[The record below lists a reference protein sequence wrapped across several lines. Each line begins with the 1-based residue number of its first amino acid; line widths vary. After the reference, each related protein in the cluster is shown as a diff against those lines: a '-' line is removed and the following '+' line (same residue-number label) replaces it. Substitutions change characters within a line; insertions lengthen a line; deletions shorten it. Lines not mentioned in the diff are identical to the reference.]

1 MIEYHLKGAVIMI
14 QPINISWSKT
24 KKNVEQ
30 TISKYVY
37 YCLSV
42 DNGST
47 SNIQDNFL
55 LEELSYTPST
65 NTYVTLDPEE
75 RKARIEFINYFRFSF
90 NKLTTDERKI
100 IYWTYLDKENNY
112 DDRYIANNLGF
123 SLGYY
128 YIKKKE
134 TLIRFSYSLGVEE
147 TQKEI
152 N

>member
-1 MIEYHLKGAVIMI
+1 MIKLFRKELLFMV
-14 QPINISWSKT
+14 QPINVSWTKT

-30 TISKYVY
+30 IISKYVQY
-37 YCLSV
+37 SLSV
-42 DNGST
+42 DNSST
-47 SNIQDNFL
+47 SDISEDFL
-55 LEELSYTPST
+55 LQKLDPDNQD
-65 NTYVTLDPEE
+65 NTYVKVDEE
-75 RKARIEFINYFRFSF
+75 EKKQRIEFINYVRFSF
-90 NKLTTDERKI
+90 NKLTTEERKI

-134 TLIRFSYSLGVEE
+134 TLIRFAYSLGVEE
-147 TQKEI
+147 LEE